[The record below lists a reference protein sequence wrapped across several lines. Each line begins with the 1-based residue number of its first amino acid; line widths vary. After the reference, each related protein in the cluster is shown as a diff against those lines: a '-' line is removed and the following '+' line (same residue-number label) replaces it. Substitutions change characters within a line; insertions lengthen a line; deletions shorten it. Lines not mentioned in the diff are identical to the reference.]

1 MPKIWRIATHD
12 PERVAALE
20 RSAGISAVVAQLLI
34 CRGIDCPEAARDF
47 LDAKLSGLRDPELL
61 PGATEA
67 AEILHQAVA
76 AKKRIIVYG
85 DYDADGM
92 TAIAILLGCLKL
104 LGANADYYVPN
115 RIDEGYGLNH
125 EAMRALALEGAQ
137 VVVTVDCGIASVA
150 EAETAAECGL
160 TLIITDHHQPGAKL
174 PRAAAIVHPG
184 LPGGT
189 YPFAGLCGAAVALK
203 LAWALCQRA
212 SEAKRVSESMRNY
225 LMRAV
230 GLAAVGTVADVV
242 PLVDENR
249 VLVRHGLN
257 CLRHWTVPGLQA
269 LENVTGLAKKP
280 ALSCEDIAFT
290 IGPRLNAAGR
300 LGQAPLA
307 IELLTTE
314 SPQRAMQLAE
324 FVHQLNDQRQS
335 LERSILKAANKQLG
349 DAAASHQIPAIV
361 LADSEWHPGV
371 IGVVAG
377 RLAEKYH
384 CPAILI
390 ALDPLGVKPGVGSCR
405 SVPGFNLHEA
415 LSACDEHLVSHGGH
429 EAAAGLTIDERNV
442 PAFRAAFCAY
452 VEQAI
457 AEEDRIAEL
466 FVDAETP
473 FAALT
478 HQTVQQIESLAPFG
492 SGNRR
497 PVLCATGVRI
507 AEPPRRIGSN
517 GQHLSLRFEQ
527 HGVTIRAVAFGGG
540 EWEQELVGVDGPL
553 AVAFQPVINHFRGRH
568 TVEMHLSDW
577 RPQNGT

>member
-1 MPKIWRIATHD
+1 MPKIWRIAAHD
-12 PERVAALE
+12 PERVSALE

-34 CRGIDCPEAARDF
+34 CRGIDCADAARDF

-61 PGATEA
+61 PGAAAA
-67 AEILHQAVA
+67 AEILHRAIADRQ
-76 AKKRIIVYG
+76 RIIVYG

-92 TAIAILLGCLKL
+92 TATAILLGCLKL
-104 LGANADYYVPN
+104 LGANADFYVPN

-125 EAMRALALEGAQ
+125 EAIRSLALEGAQ

-150 EAETAAECGL
+150 EAETARECGL
-160 TLIITDHHQPGAKL
+160 TLIITDHHQQAEQL

-184 LPGGT
+184 LPGGD
-189 YPFAGLCGAAVALK
+189 YPFPGLCGAAVALK

-249 VLVRHGLN
+249 VLVRHGLT
-257 CLRHWTVPGLQA
+257 CLRHWTVPGIKA
-269 LENVTGLAKKP
+269 LENVTGLDKKP

-300 LGQAPLA
+300 LGQAQLA

-324 FVHQLNDQRQS
+324 FVHQLNDQRQT
-335 LERSILKAANKQLG
+335 LERSILKSANKQLG
-349 DAAASHQIPAIV
+349 DVAPGHQHNAIV
-361 LADSEWHPGV
+361 LADREWHPGV

-377 RLAEKYH
+377 KLAEKHH
-384 CPAILI
+384 CPVILI
-390 ALDPLGVKPGVGSCR
+390 ALDPLGAKPGVGSGR
-405 SVPGFNLHEA
+405 SVPGFNLHAA
-415 LSACDEHLVSHGGH
+415 LAACGEHLASHGGH
-429 EAAAGLTIDERNV
+429 AAAAGLTIDEKNV
-442 PAFRAAFCAY
+442 AAFRADFCAFA
-452 VEQAI
+452 EQAI
-457 AEEDRIAEL
+457 AEADRIAEL
-466 FVDAETP
+466 FVDAEAP

-478 HQTVQQIESLAPFG
+478 HQTVKQIESLAPFG
-492 SGNRR
+492 NGNRR
-497 PVLCATGVRI
+497 PTLCTTGVRL
-507 AEPPRRIGSN
+507 AEEPRRIGTN

-540 EWEQELVGVDGPL
+540 EWVEELVAAEGPL
-553 AVAFQPVINHFRGRH
+553 AVAFQPVINHFRGRQ
-568 TVEMHLSDW
+568 TVEMHLADW
-577 RPQNGT
+577 RPETSG